1 MNEQLT
7 CIIID
12 DEPPAIR
19 LLEKYVEKVFFL
31 NIEATYTNPLEA
43 LQHIEKGTID
53 LVFLDIQ
60 MPELTGIQLSKIING
75 KTNIIFTT
83 AYPQFALDSYEVSA
97 VDYLLK
103 PFEFERFYKSVLKVQ
118 QQKITSPKIE
128 ITDNNFFFLKTDG
141 KNKFVKVFANE
152 ILYVESLKNYVNIQL
167 KNTQI
172 ITYNTLKN
180 IKDHLPSSQFIQTHK
195 SYIVSIKHINKID
208 NDSVWIEKKEL
219 PIGNTYKKFFFETVN
234 NNKL

>member
-128 ITDNNFFFLKTDG
+128 ITDNHFFFLKTDG
-141 KNKFVKVFANE
+141 KNKFVKVFTNE

-167 KNTQI
+167 KNTQV

-195 SYIVSIKHINKID
+195 SYIISIKHINKID

-219 PIGNTYKKFFFETVN
+219 PIGNTYKKSFFETVN